1 MKAYCEKKNLDV
13 YDMIPLT
20 FAVDFQ
26 DHNYDIKFDQILQVI
41 SLFEKYISLSP
52 TELNKKL
59 QFAQNAFDK
68 VIRSPLSVGPS
79 EHQGKNLWLLKPTGF
94 NRGIGI
100 HVFNSIEDLKNI
112 LWTHYRIQV
121 SVPSHYRNPSPTPE
135 GGDGATKDFS

>member
-26 DHNYDIKFDQILQVI
+26 DHNHSIKFDQILQII
-41 SLFEKYISLSP
+41 SIFERYISLSP
-52 TELNKKL
+52 SELSAKL
-59 QFAQNAFDK
+59 QTTQISFDK

-100 HVFNSIEDLKNI
+100 HVFNSCEDL
-112 LWTHYRIQV
+112 
-121 SVPSHYRNPSPTPE
+121 
-135 GGDGATKDFS
+135 